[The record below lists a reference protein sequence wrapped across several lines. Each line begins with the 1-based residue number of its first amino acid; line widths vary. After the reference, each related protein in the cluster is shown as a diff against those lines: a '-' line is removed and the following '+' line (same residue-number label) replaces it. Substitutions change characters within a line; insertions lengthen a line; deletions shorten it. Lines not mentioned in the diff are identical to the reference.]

1 MPFLAK
7 GKRLLITF
15 LCETSNLWQR
25 FFFMLFFSNMN
36 WPVISSLRVVLGLIG
51 VYILASYIYIY
62 IIWIMSDYIRSRI
75 NQTSILW
82 FMSRW
87 VGGLNDQCS
96 WVVCHFF
103 PNRCCSSFPNFGG
116 QSLAGNVWSHRD
128 SASTSWTAADWSD
141 LWDWYLKGRNLR
153 GVGKITFKIFQLER
167 IFCWN
172 ILVFK
177 IPFLTSTNALGF
189 PVFLQGPKETH
200 SMPSMTSRG
209 TFQRVGCNHRR
220 RRDVPLEVRINGD
233 RINGVNNLLVNGIH
247 WGY

>member
-1 MPFLAK
+1 
-7 GKRLLITF
+7 
-15 LCETSNLWQR
+15 
-25 FFFMLFFSNMN
+25 
-36 WPVISSLRVVLGLIG
+36 
-51 VYILASYIYIY
+51 
-62 IIWIMSDYIRSRI
+62 MSDYIRSRI

-103 PNRCCSSFPNFGG
+103 PIAVVPRFPTSEDNHLLGTFDLTGIPPAPRGQPQIEVTFEIDTWREETWGG
-116 QSLAGNVWSHRD
+116 W
-128 SASTSWTAADWSD
+128 
-141 LWDWYLKGRNLR
+141 K
-153 GVGKITFKIFQLER
+153 KTFKIFQLER

-209 TFQRVGCNHRR
+209 TFQRVGCDHRR

-233 RINGVNNLLVNGIH
+233 RINGLITYL
-247 WGY
+247 